1 MKHKE
6 TDWQRDGPP
15 STLRAV
21 IFDLDDTLVVSTV
34 NFGKFKTLVIDRIAS
49 WGDQRELYSPSETI
63 VRIVNRCE
71 ARMRDQGTSE
81 PETRSRLAEL
91 DRIMDEV
98 ELEHVDETQGIEGA
112 RELLDFLKGQGM
124 KVGVL
129 TRGCQEYALRAMRKT
144 GLLHL
149 VDACE
154 CRNSDVKPKPNP
166 ESYQRL
172 ASTLGVDLDET
183 IFVGDHAIDVQCA
196 ANAGV
201 PFIGVLTGDVPRD
214 ELIDA
219 GSVMVFRDAKEMLEW
234 LRSRAK

>member
-6 TDWQRDGPP
+6 ADWKKAGLP
-15 STLRAV
+15 SALRAV

-49 WGDQRELYSPSETI
+49 WGDHRELYSPSETI
-63 VRIVNRCE
+63 VKIVNRCE
-71 ARMRDQGTSE
+71 ARMRDQGT
-81 PETRSRLAEL
+81 PEAVIRRRLAEL

-98 ELEHVDETQGIEGA
+98 ELEHVDDTQGIEGA
-112 RELLDFLKGQGM
+112 KELLDFLKNKGI

-129 TRGCQEYALRAMRKT
+129 TRGCQEYATRAMRRT

-154 CRNSDVKPKPNP
+154 CRNSGAKPKPNP

-172 ASTLGVDLDET
+172 TSTLGVSLDET
-183 IFVGDHAIDVQCA
+183 VFVGDHAIDAQCA
-196 ANAGV
+196 YNAGV
-201 PFIGVLTGDVPRD
+201 PFIGVLSGDVPRD
-214 ELIDA
+214 ELMNA
-219 GSVMVFRDAKEMLEW
+219 GSVMVFCDANEILDW
-234 LRSRAK
+234 LRTKTV

>member
-1 MKHKE
+1 MKDKE
-6 TDWQRDGPP
+6 ADWRRDGLP

-49 WGDQRELYSPSETI
+49 WGDPRELYSPSETI

-71 ARMRDQGTSE
+71 ARMRDQGTPE
-81 PETRSRLAEL
+81 PVIRQRLAEL

-112 RELLDFLKGQGM
+112 KELLDLLKNRGM

-129 TRGCQEYALRAMRKT
+129 TRGCQEYATRAMIRT

-154 CRNSDVKPKPNP
+154 CRNSDAKPKPNP

-172 ASTLGVDLDET
+172 VSTLGVDLDET

-196 ANAGV
+196 SNAGV

-234 LRSRAK
+234 LRSRAE